1 MFFEKRPTY
10 PGMVVTSK
18 PEVHNTGRQEGEV
31 MSRVVNHHE
40 HRLKLV
46 CRQQALRKED
56 LGEGEGGQPAAVLK
70 SFSSVKS

>member
-1 MFFEKRPTY
+1 
-10 PGMVVTSK
+10 MVVTSK

-31 MSRVVNHHE
+31 MSKLEPCE

-56 LGEGEGGQPAAVLK
+56 LGEGRGIGQPAAVLK